1 MEQLKLLEKKGA
13 NYVLLEA
20 SGTINSYT
28 FSEFQT
34 KLYSLVRDTNV
45 VVDMSLVTNIDSS
58 GLGVILA
65 AFNEAEDS
73 GYRLYIMRPSIE
85 ARKALDSTGFT
96 DTFSLIQS
104 VTEVL

>member
-13 NYVLLEA
+13 NYVLLEV

-34 KLYSLVRDTNV
+34 KLYSLVTDTNV
-45 VVDMSLVTNIDSS
+45 VVDMSQVTSIDSS
-58 GLGVILA
+58 GLGVIFA

-73 GYRLYIMRPSIE
+73 NNRLYIMRPSIE

-96 DTFSLIQS
+96 DTFSIIQS

>member
-1 MEQLKLLEKKGA
+1 MLFR
-13 NYVLLEA
+13 
-20 SGTINSYT
+20 S
-28 FSEFQT
+28 FQA

>member
-28 FSEFQT
+28 FSEFRA

-73 GYRLYIMRPSIE
+73 GYRFYIMRPSIE

>member
-28 FSEFQT
+28 FSELQT
-34 KLYSLVRDTNV
+34 KLNSYVKDTNV
-45 VVDMSLVTNIDSS
+45 VVDMSMVTNIDSS
-58 GLGVILA
+58 GLSVIFA
-65 AFNEAEDS
+65 AFNDAEES
-73 GYRLYIMRPSIE
+73 GYRLYIMRPSNE
-85 ARKALDSTGFT
+85 ARKALDSTGFS
-96 DTFSLIQS
+96 DTFSIVQS